1 MIRHRHFPP
10 EASPSYLLPTIQL
23 INLLSTFIN
32 HQYYPSPHH
41 TLPQT
46 DIVACSSVVSI
57 VSYYLHPRLS
67 LCIPRQDLISSTLVQ
82 PALASPPYIASL
94 VNLSSPASP
103 VLGTSNS
110 HEQPKT
116 SPRKPQGK
124 HRTGVKH
131 NGTSS
136 LVFVSRLS
144 PHLPIDSAWKA

>member
-1 MIRHRHFPP
+1 MIRHRHIPP

-32 HQYYPSPHH
+32 HHHYPSPQH
-41 TLPQT
+41 TLSQT

-82 PALASPPYIASL
+82 PALAPLYDSSL
-94 VNLSSPASP
+94 VNLFSPAST
-103 VLGTSNS
+103 LLSTSRS
-110 HEQPKT
+110 HDQPR
-116 SPRKPQGK
+116 SSSSQSQGK
-124 HRTGVKH
+124 HRIGVTH

-136 LVFVSRLS
+136 LVFVSHLS
-144 PHLPIDSAWKA
+144 PHLPFDRAWKA